1 MSRIANERTIL
12 VIESIVDSD
21 RPSLEA
27 VSWRSHDV
35 DCRRDRH
42 RFVGQ
47 SYAFY
52 IEILE
57 MCFTRKSHMLWH
69 LIVVTERWQ
78 RPGLSGSDLRTSKW
92 LKQLA
97 GKNSDVVD
105 WIRDCRPLF
114 ATSKDSLDQE

>member
-12 VIESIVDSD
+12 VIESIVDAD

-47 SYAFY
+47 SYAFS
-52 IEILE
+52 IEALE
-57 MCFTRKSHMLWH
+57 MRLTRKSLILWH

-78 RPGLSGSDLRTSKW
+78 RPGPEGIDLRTSKW
-92 LKQLA
+92 LKQFT
-97 GKNSDVVD
+97 GKSSDVVD
-105 WIRDCRPLF
+105 WIRDCKPLF
-114 ATSKDSLDQE
+114 AMPKDGREQT